1 MFQRTVLPEVEVY
14 QVLSNSRRREALTEL
29 WGHAEPMSLRELSE
43 AIAAAE
49 AGYHPAPRPLRK
61 SVTNTLHQTHLP
73 KMHEL
78 ELVEYDPDRKT
89 VSACPG
95 ARQVRQYMDV
105 TTGIGMSWGE
115 YYRALGILGLFFTI
129 TSLALFPE
137 IAGINPLV
145 PATLFLC
152 VFALSTVYQLLAS
165 GPQVSWWGKRLHSQ
179 LFKSK

>member
-29 WGHAEPMSLRELSE
+29 WGQTEPMSLRELSE
-43 AIAAAE
+43 TIAAAE

-78 ELVEYDPDRKT
+78 GLVEYDSDRKV
-89 VSACPG
+89 VSACPE
-95 ARQVRQYMDV
+95 ARQVRRYMDV
-105 TTGIGMSWGE
+105 TTGLGVTWGE
-115 YYRALGILGLFFTI
+115 YYRALGILGLFFTV
-129 TSLALFPE
+129 TAHALPPE
-137 IAGINPLV
+137 IGGISPLV

-152 VFALSTVYQLLAS
+152 LFALSTIYQLFAARLRIS
-165 GPQVSWWGKRLHSQ
+165 GRGEHLRAR
-179 LFKSK
+179 LFKNN

>member
-1 MFQRTVLPEVEVY
+1 MFERTVLPEVEVY

-78 ELVEYDPDRKT
+78 ELIEYDPDRKT

-95 ARQVRQYMDV
+95 ARQVRQYMDI
-105 TTGIGMSWGE
+105 TTVLGMTWGE
-115 YYRALGILGLFFTI
+115 YYRLLGILGLSFTVA
-129 TSLALFPE
+129 SLTLIPGFAA
-137 IAGINPLV
+137 IDPLV
-145 PATLFLC
+145 PTTLFLC
-152 VFALSTVYQLLAS
+152 VFALSTIYQLFAS
-165 GPQVSWWGKRLHSQ
+165 RLRISGRGEHLRAR
-179 LFKSK
+179 LFKNN

>member
-1 MFQRTVLPEVEVY
+1 
-14 QVLSNSRRREALTEL
+14 
-29 WGHAEPMSLRELSE
+29 MSLRELSE

-78 ELVEYDPDRKT
+78 GIVEYDPDRKT

-95 ARQVRQYMDV
+95 ARQVRQYMDI
-105 TTGIGMSWGE
+105 TTVLGMTWGE
-115 YYRALGILGLFFTI
+115 YYRVLGILGLFFTVA
-129 TSLALFPE
+129 SLALIPGF
-137 IAGINPLV
+137 AAINPLV

-152 VFALSTVYQLLAS
+152 VFALSTMYQLFA
-165 GPQVSWWGKRLHSQ
+165 
-179 LFKSK
+179 